1 MSKLL
6 QRLSDP
12 SRSGVYRATRA
23 HDVVEATR
31 ASALDVVPI
40 DASVDPIAAIDKAL
54 AFPEWFGGN
63 WDALEDS
70 LSDLSWR
77 PAKGRVLLLE
87 GVVPGDAAGILVE
100 VLRAAAEHWAAQNVS
115 FFAVLL
121 DPARKMSL
129 PDLYR
134 EA

>member
-12 SRSGVYRATRA
+12 ARSGVYRASHAEDVLAVTRGG
-23 HDVVEATR
+23 
-31 ASALDVVPI
+31 ALDVVHI
-40 DASVDPIAAIDKAL
+40 DASRDPIAAIAKAL

-77 PAKGRVLLLE
+77 PSKGHVLLIA
-87 GVVPGDAAGILVE
+87 GVVPGDQAGILVD
-100 VLRAAAEHWAAQNVS
+100 VLRAAAEHWAAQRVS

-121 DPARKMSL
+121 DPGRKL
-129 PDLYR
+129 KVQDLYR
-134 EA
+134 ET

>member
-12 SRSGVYRATRA
+12 TRAGVYRARRA
-23 HDVVEATR
+23 EDILEATR
-31 ASALDVVPI
+31 GCPLDVVHVFAATEPI
-40 DASVDPIAAIDKAL
+40 QALAKGL

-77 PAKGRVLLLE
+77 PAKGHVLVLE
-87 GVVPGDAAGILVE
+87 GLAPGDDAGILVD
-100 VLRAAAEHWAAQNVS
+100 VLRAAAEHWSARRVP
-115 FFAVLL
+115 FFAVLIDPERKL
-121 DPARKMSL
+121 DL

-134 EA
+134 ET